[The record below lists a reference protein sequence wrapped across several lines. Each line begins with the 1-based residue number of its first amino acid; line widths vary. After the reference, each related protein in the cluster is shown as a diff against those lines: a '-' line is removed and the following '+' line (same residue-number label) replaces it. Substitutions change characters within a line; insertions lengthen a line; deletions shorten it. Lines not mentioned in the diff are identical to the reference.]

1 MTETKQT
8 TLHSHNEYV
17 AAVKVLK
24 DLQDIIFLEKS
35 MKSDFDTLLF
45 YREITTNYE
54 KQHGK

>member
-17 AAVKVLK
+17 AAKQVLESLKVRLS
-24 DLQDIIFLEKS
+24 LTWY
-35 MKSDFDTLLF
+35 KSDIDTLFF
-45 YREITTNYE
+45 YNKIITNYE

>member
-17 AAVKVLK
+17 AAKQVLESLK
-24 DLQDIIFLEKS
+24 QKIDTTAGTWSDLNDHNFYCEII
-35 MKSDFDTLLF
+35 
-45 YREITTNYE
+45 TNYE